1 MEKCKKMAKGLNIPI
16 VVVDVQRCLELEW
29 KKTQDMITLI
39 KERKRMDLIPE
50 VIHKIENNRGYE
62 ALADINKNIFSDKK
76 IKDSLEQIIG
86 TIITLDTDT
95 FNNGIEQFVS
105 VTKEIVNNHD
115 EHLSSDY
122 NKEFKTYDYRK
133 YMERLKVL
141 FGSRNGIFKSNEKE
155 SNGVKT
161 RDKNMEEQSI

>member
-1 MEKCKKMAKGLNIPI
+1 
-16 VVVDVQRCLELEW
+16 
-29 KKTQDMITLI
+29 
-39 KERKRMDLIPE
+39 MDLIPE
-50 VIHKIENNRGYE
+50 VIHKLENNRGYDG
-62 ALADINKNIFSDKK
+62 LADINRNVFSDKK

-86 TIITLDTDT
+86 TIITSDTDT
-95 FNNGIEQFVS
+95 FNMGIEQFVS
-105 VTKEIVNNHD
+105 VTKEIVKNHD

-141 FGSRNGIFKSNEKE
+141 FGSQNGIFKSNEKE
-155 SNGVKT
+155 TNGVKT